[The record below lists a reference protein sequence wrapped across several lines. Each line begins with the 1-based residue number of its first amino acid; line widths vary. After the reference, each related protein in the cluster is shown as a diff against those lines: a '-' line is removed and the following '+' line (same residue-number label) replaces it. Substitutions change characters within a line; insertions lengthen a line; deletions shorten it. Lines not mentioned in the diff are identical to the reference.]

1 MFSFKHPKP
10 VDSRRPVATLVQQHQ
25 ERVLEL
31 PVEEATPDALALGT
45 PFAAVAPLDAVP
57 FVLHFLVRYTL
68 GEYIGFMWQHAGWL
82 IRRRRVGRFNSRYLR
97 IKSTFMAALHFILLR
112 RGSRTYE
119 MTIDAHGIV
128 RVSDSGVTLIGWD
141 DVRLIRRYRNGFLMV
156 LQRGTLPIPY
166 RCLQQE
172 EITALRGFATTL
184 KTLAA

>member
-10 VDSRRPVATLVQQHQ
+10 VDSRLPVAALIHQHK

-31 PVEEATPDALALGT
+31 PIEEATPEMGS
-45 PFAAVAPLDAVP
+45 PFAATVP
-57 FVLHFLVRYTL
+57 PGAMPFALHFLVRYTL
-68 GEYIGFMWQHAGWL
+68 GEYIGFMWQHAGYL
-82 IRRRRVGRFNSRYLR
+82 IRRRRVGRINSHYLR
-97 IKSTFMAALHFILLR
+97 VKSTFMAALHFILLR

-119 MTIDAHGIV
+119 MTIDPHGIV

-156 LQRGTLPIPY
+156 LKRGTLPIPY

-172 EITALRGFATTL
+172 EITALRGFAMSL
-184 KTLAA
+184 RA

>member
-10 VDSRRPVATLVQQHQ
+10 VDSRLPVATLVQQHK

-31 PVEEATPDALALGT
+31 PSEEATPEISP
-45 PFAAVAPLDAVP
+45 PFAGATTLGAVP
-57 FVLHFLVRYTL
+57 FALHFLVRYTL
-68 GEYIGFMWQHAGWL
+68 GEYIGFMWQHAGYL
-82 IRRRRVGRFNSRYLR
+82 IRRRRVGRISSGYLR
-97 IKSTFMAALHFILLR
+97 VKSTFTAALHFILLR

-156 LQRGTLPIPY
+156 LKRGTLPIPY
-166 RCLQQE
+166 RCLQQD
-172 EITALRGFATTL
+172 EITALRGFATSL
-184 KTLAA
+184 KA